1 MEEKVRDLYYKKYRT
16 FKLQYDVL
24 YKWMYCDLYH
34 RTLEQVLLIQ
44 SIHSV
49 IIYGI
54 GEMGGLVYDKLK
66 DTSIRVECFID
77 AYSIAKQYYLEGI
90 DVLKPAEAINRKADL
105 IIISLSHI
113 AESIE
118 RDLKNLGID
127 IPMTSIENIVMGM

>member
-24 YKWMYCDLYH
+24 YKWMYCDLYD
-34 RTLEQVLLIQ
+34 RTLERALLEQ
-44 SIHSV
+44 DIHSV

-66 DTSIRVECFID
+66 ATSVKVECFID
-77 AYSIAKQYYLEGI
+77 AYAIARQYYLEGI
-90 DVLKPAEAINRKADL
+90 DVLRPEEAVGRTADF

-118 RDLKNLGID
+118 RDLKNLGIT
-127 IPMTSIENIVMGM
+127 IPMNSIENIVMGM